1 MSINPAEGEPLV
13 SRLFVLGGAR
23 SGKSNFAEAWI
34 QARSGPKLYIAT
46 AEARD
51 SEMAGRIARHKE
63 RRGAGWRTLEA
74 PLDIVKALS
83 SYDSG
88 GMSVLIDCLTLWV
101 SNLIEAERDVEAEC
115 ERLVKHLAQSR
126 ARIAI
131 VSNEV
136 GLGIVPDNELARQFR
151 DEAGRVNQRIA
162 AEAKAVVFMAAGLPM
177 LLKGPKG
184 PLDGGRFSG
193 RGRSG
198 EGSDR

>member
-1 MSINPAEGEPLV
+1 MTVNPSEGEPLV

-23 SGKSNFAEAWI
+23 SGKSSFAEAWV
-34 QARSGPKLYIAT
+34 QARPGPKLYIAT

-51 SEMAGRIARHKE
+51 AEMAERIARHKE
-63 RRGAGWRTLEA
+63 RRGGGWRTLEA
-74 PLDIVKALS
+74 PLDLIEALS
-83 SYDSG
+83 SYDSA
-88 GMSVLIDCLTLWV
+88 GMSVLLDCLTLWV

-115 ERLVKHLAQSR
+115 GRLIKHLAQSR
-126 ARIAI
+126 TRIAI

-136 GLGIVPDNELARQFR
+136 GLGIVPDNELARRFR
-151 DEAGRVNQRIA
+151 DEAGRVNQRVA

-177 LLKGPKG
+177 LMKGPKG

-193 RGRSG
+193 RARGG